1 MAIAK
6 RDIVAGPPELK
17 GHPLSDL
24 EHMFLE
30 RGEKKYRAQQVY
42 DALYIH
48 RIDDV
53 AGMNLLPQQL
63 RDSLQA
69 DYRTESVRLQTVQHS
84 EDGTKKFLFEL
95 HDGRAVESVLIPSE
109 MREADG
115 GPRRL
120 TLCVSTQVGCN
131 LGCVFCATA
140 SLKLTRNLTSGE
152 IVDQFLEAQKHST
165 KPITNIV
172 FMGMGEPMNNYDN
185 VMMATEIF
193 TDQRTKMVAPRR
205 VTLSTAGVIP
215 GILRMADEGRIIKL
229 ALSLH
234 ATTQEKRAELMPIA
248 KKYQLPE
255 LIEALEYYYRKTR
268 KSVTYEYILFD
279 GFNDSIEDVRRL
291 GKLARRMPTKVNV
304 IPFHDIDFT
313 QPQGFAK
320 ELRPSSRE
328 KFEWFIREL
337 RNEDVNVFIRS
348 SSGEDIDAAC
358 GQLAF
363 STESSAA

>member
-1 MAIAK
+1 VAIAK

-17 GHPLSDL
+17 GHPLADL
-24 EHMFLE
+24 EQLFLE
-30 RGEKKYRAQQVY
+30 RGERKYRAQQVY

-53 AGMNLLPQQL
+53 AGMHVLPQQL
-63 RDSLQA
+63 RDTLQS
-69 DYRTESVRLQTVQHS
+69 DYRTSSVRLQTVQQS

-115 GPRRL
+115 VPRRL

-152 IVDQFLEAQKHST
+152 IVDQFLQAQKHSE

-172 FMGMGEPMNNYDN
+172 FMGMGEPMNNYDA
-185 VMMATEIF
+185 VMRATQIF
-193 TDQRTKMVAPRR
+193 NDQRTKMVAPRR
-205 VTLSTAGVIP
+205 TTLSTAGVIP
-215 GILRMADEGRIIKL
+215 GIIRMADEGQIIKL
-229 ALSLH
+229 AVSLH
-234 ATTQEKRAELMPIA
+234 ATTQDVRAELMPIA
-248 KKYQLPE
+248 KKYTLPE
-255 LIEALEYYYRKTR
+255 LIEALEYYYRATR

-279 GFNDSIEDVRRL
+279 GINDSIDDVRRL
-291 GKLARRMPTKVNV
+291 GKLARRMPTKINV

-320 ELRPSSRE
+320 TLKPSPAER
-328 KFEWFIREL
+328 FEWFLQKLRE
-337 RNEDVNVFIRS
+337 EDVQVLVRS
-348 SSGEDIDAAC
+348 SSGVDIDAAC

-363 STESSAA
+363 STEQSA